1 MELTIENVTRDFSS
15 EKLYVRALENVS
27 FDVEQGQFVSL
38 LGPSGCGKSTLLR
51 LVAGLLS
58 PTEGRVLV
66 SGVPVLEPPGN
77 IGFVFQNP
85 VLLKWRTVMDN
96 IMFPYEVLA
105 SQGRAEGSK
114 SDYEDRARY
123 LIEMTRLE
131 GFGEAYPKQLSGGM
145 RQRVS
150 ICRALLTDPDLLL
163 MDEPFGSLDQMTR
176 EHLNDELLDI
186 WQKTGKTILFVT
198 HQIPE
203 SVFLS
208 DKIVVLTGRPGTVSE
223 IVDIDIGR
231 SQRATARDT
240 PEFLGYTAH
249 LRSLFDEK

>member
-1 MELTIENVTRDFSS
+1 MDLTIENVTRDFSS
-15 EKLYVRALENVS
+15 EKLQVRALENVS

-51 LVAGLLS
+51 VVAGLLP

-66 SGVPVLEPPGN
+66 SGVPVLEPLGN

-85 VLLKWRTVMDN
+85 VLLKWRTVMGN
-96 IMFPYEVLA
+96 VMFPYEVLA
-105 SQGRAEGSK
+105 SQGRAKGSK
-114 SDYEDRARY
+114 SDYEDRARH
-123 LIEMTRLE
+123 LLEMTRLE
-131 GFGEAYPKQLSGGM
+131 GFDEAYPKQLSGGM

-163 MDEPFGSLDQMTR
+163 MDEPFGALDQMTR

-223 IVDIDIGR
+223 IVDIDIER
-231 SQRATARDT
+231 SQRATVRDT
-240 PEFLGYTAH
+240 AEFIGYTAH
-249 LRSLFDEK
+249 LRSLFDER